1 MHPGLLVLS
10 GFILG
15 TAGVKAAQSRLVHK
29 ACVQVTACGM
39 QCKEYVEH
47 VVDETKAQCD
57 DIKAEAEALKDL
69 RDAEKHSD
77 EVVIE
82 STAVTEN
89 ESTETV
95 VKETVVVKND

>member
-15 TAGVKAAQSRLVHK
+15 TAGVKAA
-29 ACVQVTACGM
+29 
-39 QCKEYVEH
+39 
-47 VVDETKAQCD
+47 
-57 DIKAEAEALKDL
+57 AEALKDL